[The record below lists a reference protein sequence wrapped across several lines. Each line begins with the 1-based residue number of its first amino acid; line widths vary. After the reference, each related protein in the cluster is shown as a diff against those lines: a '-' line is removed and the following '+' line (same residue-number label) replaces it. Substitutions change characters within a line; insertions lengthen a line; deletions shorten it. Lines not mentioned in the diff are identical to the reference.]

1 MISGFGQIGG
11 ADVKVIELA
20 GGGLSAKVLTFGA
33 VLQDLRL
40 DGHDAPLVLGF
51 NQLDDYISYSP
62 YFGASVGR
70 FANRINKGQFEIN
83 GQIFQVDKNEAN
95 GNHLHGGRQ
104 GISNQIWNID
114 EYDESF
120 VLLSMTD
127 EGAKTGYPGDC
138 KITCRYSLKPGGEFE
153 VIYTCRCDKPTPANI
168 AHHSYFNLDGS
179 DNIFDHDIMINAETY
194 LPVTDAL
201 IPTGEIKS
209 VAGTDFDFRT
219 MRSIQTADGFVEY
232 DHNFCLSDQQ
242 TDCRHVATL
251 QSAKSGVVME
261 VYSTEPGVQFYT
273 GFGVSPTANGLS
285 GMPYQ
290 RGAGLCLET
299 QIWPDAPNQKAF
311 PNAILNPAQ
320 ELVQHTKYVFEKK

>member
-1 MISGFGQIGG
+1 MISSFGQIDGK
-11 ADVKVIELA
+11 DVKVITLS

-51 NQLDDYISYSP
+51 NQLEDYLSYSP

-70 FANRINKGQFEIN
+70 FANRINKGQFVID
-83 GQIFQVDKNEAN
+83 GQTFQVDKNEAS
-95 GNHLHGGRQ
+95 GNHLHGGRA

-114 EYDESF
+114 EFDENS

-138 KITCRYSLKPGGEFE
+138 KITCQYSLKSGGEFE
-153 VIYTCRCDKPTPANI
+153 VIYTCQSDKPTPANI

-179 DNIFDHDIMINAETY
+179 ENIFDHDIMINADAY
-194 LPVTDAL
+194 LPVSDAL
-201 IPTGEIKS
+201 IPTGEIKPI
-209 VAGTDFDFRT
+209 AGTDFDFRT

-232 DHNFCLSDQQ
+232 DHNFCLSDQR

-251 QSAKSGVVME
+251 KSAKSGVVME
-261 VYSTEPGVQFYT
+261 VHSTEPGIQFYT

-285 GMPYQ
+285 GVTYQ

-299 QIWPDAPNQKAF
+299 QVWPDAPNQKTF
-311 PNAILNPAQ
+311 PSAILNPGQ
-320 ELVQHTKYVFEKK
+320 KLVQHTKYVFEKK